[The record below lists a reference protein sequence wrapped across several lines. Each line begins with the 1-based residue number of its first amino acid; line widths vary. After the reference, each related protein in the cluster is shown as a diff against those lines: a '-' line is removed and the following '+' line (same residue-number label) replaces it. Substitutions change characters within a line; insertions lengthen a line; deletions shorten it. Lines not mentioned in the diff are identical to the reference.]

1 MSSSG
6 LLLCI
11 NSDPIEIFI
20 RTFPVLV
27 EQRNLWSPLS
37 LYRSQLLKMNQYETI
52 GFLCI
57 HLFHDYLSI
66 IAHTLCKIP
75 WFSACIQVDNNW
87 HTFSDSNCCIFHE
100 KEYYDLLE
108 FIVSHIILAH
118 FVNMYCIYMYF
129 FWHNNQEHQNHFIYT
144 I

>member
-1 MSSSG
+1 MFFKFHFSFRKLIQSILEIKNNKNIST
-6 LLLCI
+6 
-11 NSDPIEIFI
+11 IENKS
-20 RTFPVLV
+20 VWN
-27 EQRNLWSPLS
+27 E
-37 LYRSQLLKMNQYETI
+37 

-118 FVNMYCIYMYF
+118 FVNMFRIYMYF
-129 FWHNNQEHQNHFIYT
+129 AFDITTKSIKIILYT
-144 I
+144 PFNPNA